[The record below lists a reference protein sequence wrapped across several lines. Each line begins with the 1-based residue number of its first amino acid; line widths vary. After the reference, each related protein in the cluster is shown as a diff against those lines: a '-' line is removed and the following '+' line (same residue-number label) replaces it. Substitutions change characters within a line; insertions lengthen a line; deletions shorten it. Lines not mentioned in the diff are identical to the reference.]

1 MTGVTSA
8 NGGRRV
14 TTPPP
19 INLDER
25 QAKLARLW
33 NERLEA
39 LKRDLEHREG
49 GKHETDDGRLE

>member
-8 NGGRRV
+8 NGVRRV
-14 TTPPP
+14 TTPRP

-25 QAKLARLW
+25 QAKLARFW

-39 LKRDLEHREG
+39 LSATWST
-49 GKHETDDGRLE
+49 GKAGNT